1 MLELSAPHLRFH
13 RSFLAA
19 ADEFLAAGEG
29 HFAHIPALRP
39 EAFTVDLRYD
49 RDALEDPGAF
59 GRLVAW
65 TLSLSDPEAPRPPG
79 YVPCTERWLTVDDE
93 YAGRIT
99 LRHRL
104 TEPLLTWGGHIGY
117 SVRPSARRRGHASH
131 ALALMLPI
139 AADLGI
145 EQVLVTCDTDN
156 EPSRRTIERNGGV
169 YEDTRVGKLRYWV
182 PTRQPVPDTPRAAV
196 RK

>member
-49 RDALEDPGAF
+49 RHALEDPGAF

-65 TLSLSDPEAPRPPG
+65 IRALHRA
-79 YVPCTERWLTVDDE
+79 V
-93 YAGRIT
+93 AGR
-99 LRHRL
+99 
-104 TEPLLTWGGHIGY
+104 
-117 SVRPSARRRGHASH
+117 
-131 ALALMLPI
+131 
-139 AADLGI
+139 
-145 EQVLVTCDTDN
+145 
-156 EPSRRTIERNGGV
+156 
-169 YEDTRVGKLRYWV
+169 
-182 PTRQPVPDTPRAAV
+182 PR
-196 RK
+196 